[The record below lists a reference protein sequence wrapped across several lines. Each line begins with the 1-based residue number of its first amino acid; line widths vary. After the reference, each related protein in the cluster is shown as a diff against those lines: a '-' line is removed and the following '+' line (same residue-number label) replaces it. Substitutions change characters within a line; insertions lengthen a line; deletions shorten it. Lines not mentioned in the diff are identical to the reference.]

1 MAEPQISRVWNLDLP
16 SSPAEASTFDRRE
29 SASSVESSQY
39 LPLPQGRWLLNL
51 QGSCPRCHH
60 QHNAVK
66 VKVKVTGARDKGSR
80 VRCENC
86 HVDWLALGGRA
97 STQISLLSSP
107 TLSPDPSEKEVR
119 STLIAMVRSAIA
131 FANPNLTNITDSMR
145 NTPSEYTERSPAGN
159 EDSSIHDP
167 SRNTER
173 VSFHIP
179 AVRAQQE
186 KPVGSTS
193 TKRPATDN
201 GDESRAQRSPLKMRQ
216 RLSSVLRRSSVKRF
230 KASLKEPD
238 RTTTSLPPA
247 QGTPAEEP
255 LPSTT
260 SLVQHSHTT
269 SLVQH
274 SHETIDIPG
283 PSSPSHNGSRS
294 PDSTNSNTEAA
305 TFIAGLERYPI
316 TERNESWMRARLG
329 EFRALRASSLTL
341 ASSIS
346 TNGGTQLTLDEV
358 LNLPHTRQHDQY
370 SQQVLGLGS
379 HLGYFD
385 GFYTVDN
392 PRRSISISER
402 TSEAITA
409 VDDSNGTFNPPISWS
424 EFLQQERRGSGS
436 PRPTSINSVRQARA
450 EPRRSFESA
459 RSLSNA
465 RGQLSNRLSRQ
476 ANGRNSTIYVT
487 ESSLS
492 QIQLADPPNE
502 ALEHASNEELPSPSS
517 SSPPVNER

>member
-1 MAEPQISRVWNLDLP
+1 MAEPQISRVWNLDSP

-39 LPLPQGRWLLNL
+39 LPLPQGHWLLNL

-66 VKVKVTGARDKGSR
+66 VKVKVTGAREKSSR

-86 HVDWLALGGRA
+86 HADWLALGGRA

-107 TLSPDPSEKEVR
+107 TLPPDPLEKEVR
-119 STLIAMVRSAIA
+119 STLVAMVRSAIA
-131 FANPNLTNITDSMR
+131 FANPNLTDITDPTMR
-145 NTPSEYTERSPAGN
+145 ITTPEYTERSPGGN
-159 EDSSIHDP
+159 QDSSIHD
-167 SRNTER
+167 SSGNTER

-179 AVRAQQE
+179 VVRFQQQ

-201 GDESRAQRSPLKMRQ
+201 GDDSRAQRSTFNMRQ
-216 RLSSVLRRSSVKRF
+216 RIISVLRRSSVKRF
-230 KASLKEPD
+230 KASLREHD
-238 RTTTSLPPA
+238 TGTTNLMPV
-247 QGTPAEEP
+247 QDTPAEEP
-255 LPSTT
+255 LPAAT
-260 SLVQHSHTT
+260 SLVPHN
-269 SLVQH
+269 
-274 SHETIDIPG
+274 HEALDTPG
-283 PSSPSHNGSRS
+283 PGSPSHNGSRS
-294 PDSTNSNTEAA
+294 LDSTNSNTEAA
-305 TFIAGLERYPI
+305 AFIAGLERYPI

-409 VDDSNGTFNPPISWS
+409 VDDSTGTFNPRISWS

-436 PRPTSINSVRQARA
+436 PRPTSTNSVRQARA

-465 RGQLSNRLSRQ
+465 RGRLSNRLSRQ
-476 ANGRNSTIYVT
+476 ANGRSSTIYVT
-487 ESSLS
+487 EPSLS
-492 QIQLADPPNE
+492 QLQLADAPNE